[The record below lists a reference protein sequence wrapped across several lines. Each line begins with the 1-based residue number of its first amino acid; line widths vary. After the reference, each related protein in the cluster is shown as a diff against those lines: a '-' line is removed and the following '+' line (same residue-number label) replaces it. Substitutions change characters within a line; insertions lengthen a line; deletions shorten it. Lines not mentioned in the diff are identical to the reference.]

1 MKRNMIKIET
11 IKRIDWKFDKGYKN
25 KIKGGK
31 MPRIARKNIENSYYY
46 HIIVQGINKEYI
58 FKKKKLKE
66 AYRNILKKNLQESN
80 IIVLAY
86 CIMDNHAHI
95 LIYSDNVEKIT
106 KLMHKTNTSYA
117 KLYNGINKRVGYV
130 FRDRFYSQMIL
141 NKEQLF
147 NCIAYIHNN
156 PIKANMIKDKK
167 DYLYSSY
174 KEYLGKKEL
183 ITKESIKLTFGSVQ
197 NYQEIFQEIHKRENI
212 EDIAEIKEE
221 KKDSSQII
229 YEYLKRNHKQ
239 MEQIVSNEDM
249 FSELLLELRHCGGVS
264 LRQMAAIFNINKDK
278 LNKIIHKKL

>member
-1 MKRNMIKIET
+1 
-11 IKRIDWKFDKGYKN
+11 
-25 KIKGGK
+25 
-31 MPRIARKNIENSYYY
+31 MPRIARKSIENSYYY